1 MLKRDV
7 YLIEKETID
16 VQAEIKELEKVEGEG
31 RGVEDLDIDELKDYK
46 EQLEMTKSFI
56 KSSEV
61 RILQREKY
69 IVEIRQLI
77 KQYRA

>member
-69 IVEIRQLI
+69 IVEIRRLI

>member
-31 RGVEDLDIDELKDYK
+31 RGVEDLNIDELKDYF
-46 EQLEMTKSFI
+46 EGD
-56 KSSEV
+56 SSIA
-61 RILQREKY
+61 RNG
-69 IVEIRQLI
+69 
-77 KQYRA
+77 KQ